1 MEGDGFLIFAGV
13 LLKVLLFT
21 ASVFVTSFLVDLS
34 STGRYRWAP
43 AVVIGSAILI
53 FSIKPGLVISVFQ
66 SFATG
71 LSWKSITL
79 VILAGFAAGGVFS
92 GI

>member
-1 MEGDGFLIFAGV
+1 MDGNGFLIFAGI

-21 ASVFVTSFLVDLS
+21 ASVFITSFLVDLT
-34 STGRYRWAP
+34 STGKYRWAP
-43 AVVIGSAILI
+43 AIVIGVAILI
-53 FSIKPGLVISVFQ
+53 FAIKPDLIISVIQ

-71 LSWKSITL
+71 VSWKSIL
-79 VILAGFAAGGVFS
+79 LIILGGFAAGGAFS

>member
-1 MEGDGFLIFAGV
+1 MEGNGFLIFAGI

-21 ASVFVTSFLVDLS
+21 ASVFITSFIVDLS

-53 FSIKPGLVISVFQ
+53 FAIKPDLVISVFQ

-71 LSWKSITL
+71 LSWKSL
-79 VILAGFAAGGVFS
+79 LMVILAGFALGGVFS